1 MAGNT
6 INFELKLNSN
16 IKQKTQEA
24 RELNREVSAAA
35 RAAQVVDYGRARGS
49 MGATGASARDFANQ
63 AQGLGGLV
71 QLYATYAAN
80 VFALGAAFRALSDAM
95 NINNMIEGL
104 NQLGAQGGNALGS
117 LAKQFVATSGGAL
130 SMREGIEAVSKA
142 SSAGLSNK
150 QILEVSASATKA
162 SQVLGL
168 ALPDAV
174 NRLTRGIVKLEPE
187 LLDELGLFTK
197 IGPAVEEYARK
208 LGRTESSLSDFERR
222 QAFAIAVL
230 KEAQD
235 KFGKINIPTNPYDKL
250 LATLKDIS
258 VVGLQLINT
267 VLGPLVKF
275 LSESPTALVVL
286 LGLLGKNL
294 LGRVVPIIGQ
304 YNKALE
310 TSANK
315 AVENY
320 TKISDIAN
328 ANEKKRIAG
337 IASRAV
343 FEKEKIEDIKNKEL
357 EALENVSRKRLDRRT
372 REILDRSKTEGIAAV
387 TAKDIAYL
395 ESKKPAIYG
404 DVAKKL
410 VQLKGLN
417 QEILDI
423 EKKSVE
429 LQQKKPGLLTAAGV
443 ATARAETARRTA
455 EGRLTVQ
462 EVSKTAQ
469 EVGLG
474 AATKKA
480 ITDIS
485 DKRLGVVAGTLT
497 AIGSAGVIAAE
508 GVSRLGAVFSRFLGW
523 IGLLV
528 SAYQLLDMALS
539 TNDKEV
545 AALNESLTNLEETT
559 KTAAATAKLF
569 KNELSVQSI
578 VAKANA
584 LDGLSTSISKVVKDL
599 EAADDAASLWNK
611 TIDSILVIAGQ
622 DLKTKFVQK
631 FAPAIAESL
640 GTISDPELKER
651 AEKGFKELL
660 NIDPKAVLNVKV
672 VAEALREL
680 APKDLRKSAKDI
692 ELAIGAINEA
702 SKKAA
707 QPLQT
712 LKEELQTLDKSFQ
725 ELTNTFIAQDP
736 FTRYALNLN
745 KVANTMLNAF
755 ENATNQ
761 AALLSDIAKDPS
773 ILRSL
778 PVATQEAAKQTLKQ
792 LQELQDAI
800 KTGEDLQRTGR
811 LARLSAPKSDFITGQ
826 ELEAEY
832 QGSKIIQAAKEQM
845 REVRE
850 AFKQALIIAAN
861 QSVKVIEDGVTANA
875 KRLTVDLQK
884 SILNYLPKT
893 SEIVNILAD
902 LEKQGINIRKEE
914 LVRLRELAISTDKLR
929 ITNQLL
935 LLEEEETKLAPGYM
949 ETDVQNRLANIQR
962 SKVDLRQQL
971 QAYTDPEGLVS
982 QSQDRVS
989 QGAQNILGNTA
1000 EFRTALARLN
1010 NETILVELKRV
1021 VDISQVQF
1029 DKQVEDAGRQV
1040 ENYRVQTEDYLDIL
1054 KASGATPQAIED
1066 ERARRQA
1073 QQKQLERR
1081 QTELGFE
1088 REIAKF
1094 TEVRNFAQ
1102 QQSVGLKD
1110 KELEIY
1116 TNIIDNANKEI
1127 ERQRQLQKERLANLA
1142 ATDGIADRE
1151 ARRANEISKELRA
1164 LDRVQ
1169 EIETQR
1175 AQKIQQSYD
1184 TDIQRTQQALQDLD
1198 VRKDLL
1204 KLTDQ
1209 EYINEK
1215 NVLDLRL
1222 LKFEA
1227 EKKVF
1232 ELQTTAADKQRDL
1245 QRQIA
1250 SLGGGDAE
1258 RRQQLEQDQKTYEAY
1273 YAALIKGELEV
1284 YNARLK
1290 NAQAQQQLSER
1301 QKAYDKIFENSFNSL
1316 ADAMVNWAE
1325 TGKWA
1330 GKDLFKSLTAE
1341 LLKFEL
1347 RAQTS
1352 QLYSAAIRPGLLS
1365 LFKPSFNNQP
1375 GVPTTTPDFEGAGF
1389 FLNQA
1394 KGGAFD
1400 LGIKTYAKGG
1410 MFTNSIV
1417 NQPTLFKF
1425 ARGTGL
1431 MGEAGPEAI
1440 MPLKRDSQGNL
1451 GVRSTGQKT
1460 EVVINNYSGERAEA
1474 KETVD
1479 SRGNRKVEV
1488 VIGEAAALDLSTA
1501 GSSSQKSL
1509 RSTFGLAPQLI
1520 RR

>member
-6 INFELKLNSN
+6 INFELKLNAN

-24 RELNREVSAAA
+24 KELNREMSTAA
-35 RAAQVVDYGRARGS
+35 RAAQLVDYGRARGS

-80 VFALGAAFRALSDAM
+80 VFALGAAFRALSEAM
-95 NINNMIEGL
+95 NITNMIEGL

-117 LAKQFVATSGGAL
+117 LAKQFVSITGGAL
-130 SMREGIEAVSKA
+130 SLREGVEAVSKA
-142 SSAGLSNK
+142 SSAGLANT
-150 QILEVSASATKA
+150 QILQISQSATKA
-162 SQVLGL
+162 SQVLGV

-197 IGPAVEEYARK
+197 IGPAVEAYARN

-222 QAFAIAVL
+222 QAFALAVL
-230 KEAQD
+230 KEAED

-275 LSESPTALVVL
+275 LSESPTALVAL
-286 LGLLGKNL
+286 IALLGKNL

-315 AVENY
+315 AVERY
-320 TKISDIAN
+320 SKISDIAK
-328 ANEKKRIAG
+328 ANEQSRIAG

-357 EALENVSRKRLDRRT
+357 DALNDVSRKRLDRRT
-372 REILDRSKTEGIAAV
+372 REILDRQKTEGIQAV
-387 TAKDIAYL
+387 TARDITYL
-395 ESKKPAIYG
+395 ESKKPAIYA
-404 DVAKKL
+404 DVAKRLEYLQTLNKDI
-410 VQLKGLN
+410 LK
-417 QEILDI
+417 I
-423 EKKSVE
+423 EKESVE
-429 LQQKKPGLLTAAGV
+429 LQQKKPGLLTAAG
-443 ATARAETARRTA
+443 AAAARAETARRTA

-462 EVSKTAQ
+462 EVSRTAQ

-474 AATKKA
+474 TATKKA

-523 IGLLV
+523 IGLV
-528 SAYQLLDMALS
+528 ISAYQFLDMALS
-539 TNDKEV
+539 KNGKEV
-545 AALNESLTNLEETT
+545 EVFNQSLSNLEETT

-569 KNELSVQSI
+569 ENQLSVQSI
-578 VAKANA
+578 VSRANA
-584 LDGLSTSISKVVKDL
+584 LDGLSTSITKVVTDL
-599 EAADDAASLWNK
+599 QAADEAASAWDVV
-611 TIDSILVIAGQ
+611 IDNVLVIVGQ
-622 DLKTKFVQK
+622 NLKTKFIQK
-631 FAPAIAESL
+631 FAPAIIESL
-640 GTISDPELKER
+640 GVISDPELKEKAQQNFR
-651 AEKGFKELL
+651 ELL
-660 NIDPKAVLNVKV
+660 NIDPKAVLDIKT
-672 VAEALREL
+672 VAGALRDL
-680 APKDLRKSAKDI
+680 APKDLLKSGKDI
-692 ELAIGAINEA
+692 QATIDNIKEA
-702 SKKAA
+702 SKRAA

-712 LKEELQTLDKSFQ
+712 LKDELQTLDKSFQ
-725 ELTNTFIAQDP
+725 ELSNTFIAQDP

-755 ENATNQ
+755 QNATNQ
-761 AALLSDIAKDPS
+761 AAILSDIAKDPGM
-773 ILRSL
+773 LRSL
-778 PVATQEAAKQTLKQ
+778 PVATQQAAQQTVKQ
-792 LQELQDAI
+792 LQELQDTI
-800 KTGEDLQRTGR
+800 KAGENMQRAGR
-811 LARLSAPKSDFITGQ
+811 LTRLGALSTDVVTQLKGQ
-826 ELEAEY
+826 EIEA

-850 AFKQALIIAAN
+850 AFKEALVTAAN
-861 QSVKVIEDGVTANA
+861 QAVKVIEDGVAANS

-884 SILNYLPKT
+884 SILGFLPKT
-893 SEIVNILAD
+893 SETVNILAD
-902 LEKQGINIRKEE
+902 LEKQGIDIRKQE
-914 LVRLRELAISTDKLR
+914 LERLRNLAVSTDKLR
-929 ITNQLL
+929 ITNELL
-935 LLEEEETKLAPGYM
+935 LLNQEEAKLGPAALEP
-949 ETDVQNRLANIQR
+949 DVQNRLQNIGKSR
-962 SKVDLRQQL
+962 VDLQQQL
-971 QAYTDPEGLVS
+971 QAYTDPSNLPTNGEQL
-982 QSQDRVS
+982 S
-989 QGAQNILGNTA
+989 QGTLSILANTA
-1000 EFRTALARLN
+1000 QFRMDLAKLN
-1010 NETILVELKRV
+1010 NETVMLELKRI
-1021 VDISQVQF
+1021 VDVSQAQF
-1029 DKQVEDAGRQV
+1029 DRQLETAAREVET
-1040 ENYRVQTEDYLDIL
+1040 YKTQTDDYLEIL
-1054 KASGATPQAIED
+1054 KVSGATPQAIEG
-1066 ERARRQA
+1066 ERIRRQE
-1073 QQKQLERR
+1073 QQKILERR
-1081 QTELGFE
+1081 QVELGFE
-1088 REIAKF
+1088 REIAKL
-1094 TEVRNFAQ
+1094 TEVRNFAEKQ
-1102 QQSVGLKD
+1102 RLTTSGEQLVASNNIVATATI
-1110 KELEIY
+1110 EI
-1116 TNIIDNANKEI
+1116 
-1127 ERQRQLQKERLANLA
+1127 QRQEQLKREKLANLV
-1142 ATDGIADRE
+1142 ATDGIANAE
-1151 ARRANEISKELRA
+1151 ARRANEISKEVRA

-1232 ELQTTAADKQRDL
+1232 ELQSTAEDKQRDL

-1250 SLGGGDAE
+1250 GLGGGDE
-1258 RRQQLEQDQKTYEAY
+1258 QRRQQLEQDQKTYEAY
-1273 YAALIKGELEV
+1273 YAALINGELQV

-1301 QKAYDKIFENSFNSL
+1301 QKAYDKMFENSFNSL
-1316 ADAMVNWAE
+1316 ADAMLNWAQ
-1325 TGKWA
+1325 TGKLA
-1330 GKDLFKSLTAE
+1330 GKELFNSLIADLTRYELKQQAMQVYTTAV
-1341 LLKFEL
+1341 
-1347 RAQTS
+1347 
-1352 QLYSAAIRPGLLS
+1352 RPGLLS
-1365 LFKPSFNNQP
+1365 LVGSLA
-1375 GVPTTTPDFEGAGF
+1375 GGGSSGSTPFGGSVYGGEFGGA
-1389 FLNQA
+1389 A
-1394 KGGAFD
+1394 KGAYFD
-1400 LGIKTYAKGG
+1400 GNVAKFAKGG

-1451 GVRSTGQKT
+1451 GVSGGGQKT
-1460 EVVINNYSGERAEA
+1460 EVVINNYSNQPATTQ
-1474 KETVD
+1474 ETTD
-1479 SRGNRKVEV
+1479 SRGNRKIEV
-1488 VIGEAAALDLSTA
+1488 VIGEMTA
-1501 GSSSQKSL
+1501 GEFQRSGSTSQRAM